1 MMFRALKAARSMV
14 EGNIKKQ
21 YERIWDYADEQTTS
35 NEGSTVKINCIHVPY
50 SQPIFQRI
58 YVCLDACKKGF
69 KAGCRPLISLDGC
82 FLKGYYGGYLLCV
95 VGQDANNEIFP
106 IAYVVMD
113 VEDKENW
120 KWFLTLLHQDLGD
133 YSQLGWNFMFDIQK
147 INFSL
152 NDLACIYA

>member
-1 MMFRALKAARSMV
+1 MMFRALKAARSMA

-21 YERIWDYADEQTTS
+21 YERIWDYTDEQTTS
-35 NEGSTVKINCIHVPY
+35 NEGSTVKINCIHAPY

-69 KAGCRPLISLDGC
+69 KAGCRPLISLEGC

-133 YSQLGWNFMFDIQK
+133 YSQFGWNFMFDLQK
-147 INFSL
+147 VNFSL
-152 NDLACIYA
+152 NDLAYMHA

>member
-1 MMFRALKAARSMV
+1 M
-14 EGNIKKQ
+14 
-21 YERIWDYADEQTTS
+21 
-35 NEGSTVKINCIHVPY
+35 
-50 SQPIFQRI
+50 
-58 YVCLDACKKGF
+58 
-69 KAGCRPLISLDGC
+69 
-82 FLKGYYGGYLLCV
+82 CV
-95 VGQDANNEIFP
+95 VGQDVNHGIFP